1 MIKMKK
7 FLNKPEDIMEETLKG
22 YALSHKHFL
31 QLKPGTH
38 TMTRTVPK
46 EQGKVKLVIGN
57 GGGHD
62 PGTPAQIGYGLYDM
76 VSLGDVFACQ
86 SGRKLLEAIKELDDG
101 SPILLTIAN
110 HAGDVMNGNL
120 ACRKAKAAGIN
131 IESVIHYDDVTSAPK
146 GSEEERRG
154 VGGIFFPTKAAGAA
168 AEEGASLEECVRIF
182 NETRDVTRSVSI
194 SLGGGTHP
202 QTGLPLLELPD
213 HIANIGAGSHGEGG
227 ALNIDFTNSY
237 EMIRQCI
244 DLLLEDMPCEQG
256 EEVLLLISG
265 MGGTTMLEMD
275 IIYHDACKYLESV
288 GVSVYDGTAADMV
301 TTQEACG
308 VTISICKA
316 TEEIKRLWDAPC
328 ATPTYTNITG
338 V

>member
-1 MIKMKK
+1 MTES
-7 FLNKPEDIMEETLKG
+7 LEG
-22 YALSHKHFL
+22 YALSHKCFL

-46 EQGKVKLVIGN
+46 APGKVKLVIGN

-62 PGTPAQIGYGLYDM
+62 PGTPGQIGYGLYDM

-101 SPILLTIAN
+101 SPVLLTIAN
-110 HAGDVMNGNL
+110 HAGDVMNGQM

-146 GSEEERRG
+146 GSEKERRG
-154 VGGIFFPTKAAGAA
+154 VGRIFFPTKAAGAA
-168 AEEGASLEECVRIF
+168 AEEGATLEECIRIF
-182 NETRDVTRSVSI
+182 NETRDLTRSVSI

-227 ALNIDFTNSY
+227 ALNIAFTNSY
-237 EMIRQCI
+237 DMIGQCI
-244 DLLLEDMPCEQG
+244 DLLLEDMPCKEG
-256 EEVLLLISG
+256 EEILLLITG
-265 MGGTTMLEMD
+265 MGGTIMMEID
-275 IIYHDACKYLESV
+275 IIYSDACKYF
-288 GVSVYDGTAADMV
+288 GAKGISVYSGFAADMV
-301 TTQEACG
+301 TTQESCG
-308 VTISICKA
+308 VTLSICKA
-316 TEEIKRLWDAPC
+316 TDEIKRLWDAPC
-328 ATPTYTNITG
+328 CTPIYSNIQG